1 MGMNRK
7 VMNSA
12 VTERKR
18 MQINRSLYV
27 LSQKTRS
34 RQNSTLVRAKM
45 KKHPNPVSNQTC
57 TDVYLRVKVG
67 RRRFDSIPRP
77 KRWVVLKNRRNQP
90 APAKKKGRKWYEA
103 SEAGRKAAGE
113 VTLTAL
119 VNSLDREQPGLVETQ
134 RRLSGVLMK
143 HGEAENKKPK
153 FKILKNPV
161 LIQDPFYILPEKLLD
176 ACMKL
181 LPVSNTANHAI
192 SIYESQHSQ
201 DTGSAQLQG
210 SVETIWIKHVG
221 NFSRA
226 QIETF
231 KRVHNLMEVV
241 KLGLDTH
248 KWLVQE
254 GIPSLPAEYHA
265 VATSVADEILSTY
278 PRRESR
284 AFSTSLISSMRCS
297 TEFLLQHGYQ
307 MPQ

>member
-1 MGMNRK
+1 MADIEDEVEFEEMLRFVLDQWRNVRQRK
-7 VMNSA
+7 SVPRRKSEDGDESQGDEQCGHGEKEDA
-12 VTERKR
+12 DKQIPVRTFTEDEIKAEFN
-18 MQINRSLYV
+18 ISSSEDEEA
-27 LSQKTRS
+27 SQSGFQSNMYGRVSPSQGGKVKIR
-34 RQNSTLVRAKM
+34 L
-45 KKHPNPVSNQTC
+45 NP
-57 TDVYLRVKVG
+57 K
-67 RRRFDSIPRP
+67 
-77 KRWVVLKNRRNQP
+77 
-90 APAKKKGRKWYEA
+90 AKK
-103 SEAGRKAAGE
+103 
-113 VTLTAL
+113 
-119 VNSLDREQPGLVETQ
+119 
-134 RRLSGVLMK
+134 
-143 HGEAENKKPK
+143 
-153 FKILKNPV
+153 
-161 LIQDPFYILPEKLLD
+161 DPFYTLPEKLLD

-192 SIYESQHSQ
+192 SIDESQHSQ

-254 GIPSLPAEYHA
+254 GIFSLPAEYHA

-284 AFSTSLISSMRCS
+284 AFPTSLISSMRCS